1 MSLSPKDR
9 QGHAPLQPGAS
20 FPSLRAAQVGGGPLT
35 LPDHLAGFWGVVL
48 FYRGHGCGYSRW
60 QLLDFQKRSAGFE
73 QAGAR
78 VVALSTD
85 PKAQAQRTAEL
96 YGLTFPVLWGADAHQ
111 VAAST
116 GAYVL
121 GDPPILQS
129 TGFLLQP
136 DGKVALAVYSSGAV
150 GRLVAHDTLRHV
162 QYLRRRAPAEV
173 N

>member
-1 MSLSPKDR
+1 MRS
-9 QGHAPLQPGAS
+9 PLQPGTA
-20 FPSLRAAQVGGGPLT
+20 FPALRAAQVGGGPLT

-60 QLLDFQKRSAGFE
+60 QLHDFQKHLTDFE
-73 QAGAR
+73 QEGTR

-85 PKAQAQRTAEL
+85 TVVQAQRTVNL
-96 YGLTFPVLWGADAHQ
+96 YGLTFPVLWGADARL
-111 VAAST
+111 VAATT

-121 GDPPILQS
+121 GEPPILQA
-129 TGFLLQP
+129 TGFLLRP

-162 QYLRRRAPAEV
+162 QYLRHQTPAETK
-173 N
+173 